1 MTTNYCSILK
11 EFLEEVKAGNMR
23 ERNVGLCSNLNDF
36 CLARCPSYHE
46 IDGVKKIFRKM
57 LCDFPKYTGSPL
69 YPLVPR
75 DKYDA
80 HLRAGIDFFDITQP
94 QGEIRHEFI
103 DWALEEIAQNRVSY
117 MKS

>member
-11 EFLEEVKAGNMR
+11 EFLEEAKSGNIFSSDL
-23 ERNVGLCSNLNDF
+23 GLCSNFKFF
-36 CLARCPSYHE
+36 CASHDLFYHE
-46 IDGVKKIFRKM
+46 LDGAKKIFRKL
-57 LCDFPKYTGSPL
+57 LCNFPKYTGSPL

-103 DWALEEIAQNRVSY
+103 DWALKEIAQKQVSY